1 MSRPDEM
8 EPISIKELKGRAG
21 ESPVQADLQVQL
33 AQTSLKETRN
43 GKAYREL
50 VCADA
55 EGSLTLRVWS
65 DHPMFSKSES
75 LNAQQFLLISG
86 QWVDKGPFGIEPK
99 SWDFRDLTADEQE
112 EMLRGPESLRA
123 KQSQDYE
130 YIQRSVSALADPR
143 LRLVSRHFLETYG
156 ERFLRTAAA
165 RTYHHARRGGLVEH
179 VAQMMRAATS
189 LLLVYPRLNA
199 DLVITGVLFHD
210 CGKLWENS
218 YLKNG
223 FTMPYN
229 EMGELLG
236 HIPLGIEL
244 INKLWRELASDE
256 SIAEEWESLTP
267 STEDVRSHLLHL
279 VASHH
284 GTLEFGSPIV
294 PKTPEAML
302 LHFVDNIDA
311 KLEMFNE
318 GYEKSALI
326 GKNVYDR
333 QRPLF
338 HTLIQP
344 LEKCGPSAQ
353 SDKVAAASVTEPAT
367 SSASPD
373 TAGTTFAA
381 KNALLDGNQGAS
393 TNEGSIVGGKEE
405 L

>member
-1 MSRPDEM
+1 M
-8 EPISIKELKGRAG
+8 EPISIRELKKRAG
-21 ESPVQADLQVQL
+21 ESPLQADLQVQL

-50 VCADA
+50 IFGDA

-65 DHPMFSKSES
+65 DQAMFSKTES
-75 LNAQQFLLISG
+75 LEAQQFLLLSG
-86 QWVDKGPFGIEPK
+86 LWLDKGQYGIEPQK
-99 SWDFRDLTADEQE
+99 WDFRDLAAEEQE
-112 EMLRGPESLRA
+112 ALLRGPESLRL
-123 KQSQDYE
+123 KQSEDFE
-130 YIQRSVSALADPR
+130 YIQQSVDVLADPR
-143 LRLVSRHFLETYG
+143 LRLVSQRFLELYG
-156 ERFLRTAAA
+156 DRFLRTAAA
-165 RTYHHARRGGLVEH
+165 RTYHHARRGGHVEH
-179 VAQMMRAATS
+179 VAQMMRAAS
-189 LLLVYPRLNA
+189 ALLSVYPNLNA

-210 CGKLWENS
+210 CGKLWENH
-218 YLKNG
+218 YPKNG
-223 FTMPYN
+223 FTMPYH

-244 INKLWRELASDE
+244 INKLWRDLANDDVVSADWE
-256 SIAEEWESLTP
+256 GVLPNAEE
-267 STEDVRSHLLHL
+267 VRTHLLHL

-311 KLEMFNE
+311 KLEMFKE

-344 LEKCGPSAQ
+344 LEKCSQ
-353 SDKVAAASVTEPAT
+353 SDLDGDPSETEPAT
-367 SSASPD
+367 SLASPVTAD
-373 TAGTTFAA
+373 TTLPA
-381 KNALLDGNQGAS
+381 KDALAEGSQGAS
-393 TNEGSIVGGKEE
+393 TDDDSNLGGSEE

>member
-1 MSRPDEM
+1 M
-8 EPISIKELKGRAG
+8 EPISIRELKKRAG
-21 ESPVQADLQVQL
+21 ESPLQADLQVQL

-50 VCADA
+50 IFGDA

-65 DHPMFSKSES
+65 DQAMFSKTES
-75 LNAQQFLLISG
+75 LEAQQFLLLSG
-86 QWVDKGPFGIEPK
+86 LWLDKGQYGIEPQK
-99 SWDFRDLTADEQE
+99 WDFRDLAAEEQE
-112 EMLRGPESLRA
+112 ALLRGPESLRV
-123 KQSQDYE
+123 KQSEDFE
-130 YIQRSVSALADPR
+130 YIQQSVDVLADPR
-143 LRLVSRHFLETYG
+143 LRLVSQRFLELYG
-156 ERFLRTAAA
+156 DRFLRTAAA

-179 VAQMMRAATS
+179 VAQMMRAAS
-189 LLLVYPRLNA
+189 ALLSVYPNLNA

-210 CGKLWENS
+210 CGKLWENH
-218 YLKNG
+218 YPKNG
-223 FTMPYN
+223 FTMPYH

-244 INKLWRELASDE
+244 INKLWRDLANDDVVSADWE
-256 SIAEEWESLTP
+256 GVLPNAEE
-267 STEDVRSHLLHL
+267 VRTHLLHL

-311 KLEMFNE
+311 KLEMFKE

-344 LEKCGPSAQ
+344 LEKCSQ
-353 SDKVAAASVTEPAT
+353 SDLDGDPSETEPAT
-367 SSASPD
+367 SLASPVTAD
-373 TAGTTFAA
+373 TTLPE
-381 KNALLDGNQGAS
+381 KDALAEGSQGAS
-393 TNEGSIVGGKEE
+393 TDDDSNLGGSEE